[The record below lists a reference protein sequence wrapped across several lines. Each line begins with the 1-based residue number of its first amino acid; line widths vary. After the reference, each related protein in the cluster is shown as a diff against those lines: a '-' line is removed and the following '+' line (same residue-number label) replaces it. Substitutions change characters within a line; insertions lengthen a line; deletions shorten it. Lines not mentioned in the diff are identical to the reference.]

1 MKYIRSFYSVLTLM
15 MVASGSVYAFAD
27 DDRGTMHRNL
37 GYYHN
42 HKGIRVMSRSPQLW

>member
-1 MKYIRSFYSVLTLM
+1 MKYIRSFYSMLTLM

-37 GYYHN
+37 GLH
-42 HKGIRVMSRSPQLW
+42 HGHMGSSVTSGSPQLW